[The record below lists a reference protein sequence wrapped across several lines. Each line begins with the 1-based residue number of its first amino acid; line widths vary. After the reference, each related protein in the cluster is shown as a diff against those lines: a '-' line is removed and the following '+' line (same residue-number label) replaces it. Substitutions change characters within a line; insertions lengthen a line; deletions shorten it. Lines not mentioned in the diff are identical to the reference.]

1 MNKIS
6 SVLLD
11 LDGTLIDSLLDITDS
26 INHMRRDFDLIS
38 LPEHIIKGFIGKGI
52 DNLIKKS
59 LYDYDSNS
67 NNNTLDRE
75 SLFNKAKDL
84 FSKYYCDYNGNKTVL
99 YQGVLEGLDKLRKE
113 KLSLSIVTNKP
124 TKPTLQIL
132 QKLKLSHLFSYI
144 ICGDTCQRCKPD
156 PDQILFAC
164 KQLNIRPE
172 ESIMI
177 GDSSN
182 DVIAA
187 RAANLAAVLVLPYG
201 YHNKKN
207 ILELCANDVI
217 EDLTKASKWIHSYN
231 NLHYHSL

>member
-26 INHMRRDFDLIS
+26 INHMRKDLDLIS

-59 LYDYDSNS
+59 LYDYIISK
-67 NNNTLDRE
+67 NNTLDKE
-75 SLFNKAKDL
+75 KLFKKAKDL
-84 FSKYYCDYNGNKTVL
+84 FSQYYCNCNGNRTVL

-113 KLSLSIVTNKP
+113 QLSLSIVTNKP
-124 TKPTLQIL
+124 SKPTFQIL
-132 QKLKLSHLFSYI
+132 QKLNLSHLFSYV
-144 ICGDTCQRCKPD
+144 ICGDTCQRCKPA

-164 KQLNIRPE
+164 KQLNVTPE
-172 ESIMI
+172 ECIMI

-182 DVIAA
+182 DVMAA
-187 RAANLAAVLVLPYG
+187 RAANLAAVLVVPYG

-217 EDLTKASKWIHSYN
+217 EDLTKTSDWIHCYN
-231 NLHYHSL
+231 NLNYYNL